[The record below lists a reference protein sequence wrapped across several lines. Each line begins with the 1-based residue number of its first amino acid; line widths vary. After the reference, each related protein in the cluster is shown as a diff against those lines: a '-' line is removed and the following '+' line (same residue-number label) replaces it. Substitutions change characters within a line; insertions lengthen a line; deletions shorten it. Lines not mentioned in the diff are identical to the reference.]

1 MDINQVIKKIE
12 KPTQKSK
19 KTYTK
24 KVKRF
29 EWMAEEYGKTNNELI
44 KQDLDILGEKIN
56 DLIPVLRK
64 EIPNIAS
71 KEICRG
77 F

>member
-1 MDINQVIKKIE
+1 
-12 KPTQKSK
+12 
-19 KTYTK
+19 
-24 KVKRF
+24 
-29 EWMAEEYGKTNNELI
+29 MAEEYGKTNNELI